1 MAACDDAG
9 RRRTRHRRWRR
20 GEEQPTGNGRRFG
33 SVEQPD
39 ERRVTDGGDDAF
51 VTRMPLATSTRAR
64 PRTKQAFVYQTL
76 RDAIMRCDLMPGER
90 LVIDDLARRLQV
102 SSIPV
107 REALQLLQSDGLIVN
122 VPHVG
127 ATVAPLTRES
137 VTDVFT
143 LLEGL
148 GHVATRLV
156 AERGDLSA
164 LDELDAL
171 VAEMDG
177 AIATSDYE
185 AWAALNT
192 TFHLTIAK
200 LTRLPLLFELTERVF
215 DQWLRV
221 RRYFFH
227 GVLILRAEHAQAE
240 HRAMLAAMHAGDLDH
255 LTVLVG
261 QHNRGALGA
270 YMAYLDEHAPADSSG
285 PASGR

>member
-1 MAACDDAG
+1 M
-9 RRRTRHRRWRR
+9 
-20 GEEQPTGNGRRFG
+20 
-33 SVEQPD
+33 
-39 ERRVTDGGDDAF
+39 F
-51 VTRMPLATSTRAR
+51 VTRMPLATTTRTR

-148 GHVATRLV
+148 SHVAMRLV

-164 LDELDAL
+164 LDQLDAQ
-171 VAEMDG
+171 VAEMDA
-177 AIATSDYE
+177 AIAASEYE
-185 AWAALNT
+185 TWAALNT

-227 GVLILRAEHAQAE
+227 GVLLLRAEHAQTE

-255 LTVLVG
+255 LTVLVR
-261 QHNRGALGA
+261 QHNRGALSA
-270 YMAYLDEHAPADSSG
+270 YMAYLDEHASGDSG
-285 PASGR
+285 AAAGGQ